1 MLGPSMEE
9 SSMDEQIKSSKLM
22 RGGLNVLSSMHK
34 VSFLASTSLLSQD
47 HSRSKLFYLTMHKS
61 HRR

>member
-1 MLGPSMEE
+1 
-9 SSMDEQIKSSKLM
+9 MDEQIKSSKLM